1 MNTTAKLLRD
11 NVLEI
16 MELWQNK
23 VKIDV
28 SAARDANAI
37 ALFDH
42 LPNIINDIADIM
54 DRYEDIKDI
63 DTDKKYLEIIE
74 NSLHHGRN
82 RAASTNYTVEQV
94 VHEYIIFSRILST
107 YIHDHNIYDPKTS
120 DLLKYVIDTAIL
132 KSVSAFSR
140 SIQEMQEKLV
150 GTIAHD
156 IRNPLS
162 AAKLSLEM
170 IEQDKSGNYTEKAG
184 IAAKKSV
191 EKALNLIE
199 GLMNGITVK
208 AGEGMMLSFSKTD
221 ILKDIEWVV
230 EESKN
235 VYTNP
240 IILHSNAKEITGIFD
255 GTAIRRLL
263 ENLIGNAVK
272 YGLSSKEITVAV
284 RNDEETVEIEI
295 HNFGN
300 PIPKEKQKHIFQFM
314 NSENSDAKSV
324 AGSWGMGLTLAQI
337 VTEAHGGDIDLTSDE
352 ENGTSFNIT
361 LIKYANEIGNR
372 RAKLNF
378 AT

>member
-1 MNTTAKLLRD
+1 
-11 NVLEI
+11 
-16 MELWQNK
+16 MELWQNQ
-23 VKIDV
+23 VKKDV
-28 SAARDANAI
+28 LAARDSNAI

-42 LPNIINDIADIM
+42 LPNFINDIADIM
-54 DRYEDIKDI
+54 DRYEDVKDI
-63 DTDKKYLEIIE
+63 EDINSDKKYIEIIE

-82 RAASTNYTVEQV
+82 RAASANYTVEQV
-94 VHEYIIFSRILST
+94 VHEYIIFSRILSA
-107 YIHDHNIYDPKTS
+107 YIYSHNIYEPKMS
-120 DLLKYVIDTAIL
+120 DLLKYVIDTSIL
-132 KSVSAFSR
+132 KSVGAFSR

-170 IEQDKSGNYTEKAG
+170 MEQDKSGNYTEKAG

-191 EKALNLIE
+191 AKALNLIE
-199 GLMNGITVK
+199 GLMNGITVR

-221 ILKDIEWVV
+221 ILKDIEWVI
-230 EESKN
+230 EESQN

-240 IILHSNAKEITGIFD
+240 IILNSNAEEINGIFD
-255 GTAIRRLL
+255 SIAIRRLL

-272 YGLSSKEITVAV
+272 YGLPSKEITVSV
-284 RNDEETVEIEI
+284 RDDEETVEIEI
-295 HNFGN
+295 HNHGN

-314 NSENSDAKSV
+314 NSENSNEKSV

-352 ENGTSFNIT
+352 VNGTSFNIT
-361 LIKYANEIGNR
+361 LIKYANETGNR
-372 RAKLNF
+372 RAKLNL
-378 AT
+378 AIEH